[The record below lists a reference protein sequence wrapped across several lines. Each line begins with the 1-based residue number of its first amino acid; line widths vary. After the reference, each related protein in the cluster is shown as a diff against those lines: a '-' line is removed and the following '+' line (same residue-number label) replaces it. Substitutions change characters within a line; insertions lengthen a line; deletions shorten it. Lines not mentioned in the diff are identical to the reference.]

1 MKLYPHLPS
10 TKISLAVDAFDAFV
24 LAECAI
30 VPFVR
35 KIGAFL
41 KTPENPRSLK
51 AWLCFT
57 EHALGLVK
65 KRIQKTKHMI
75 FLDVFRSLI

>member
-1 MKLYPHLPS
+1 MLLMHLFWLNAPLYHSQDLF
-10 TKISLAVDAFDAFV
+10 T
-24 LAECAI
+24 
-30 VPFVR
+30 

-65 KRIQKTKHMI
+65 KTDSENQAHDLLRCFEEFDLT
-75 FLDVFRSLI
+75 SS